1 MTKLLI
7 PPLSPLLSILILH
20 LLLFLHLSP
29 PFIVWTFSANANS
42 SSSTSTSASFYLSFF
57 YWLIFLA
64 LDLLSR
70 SNGEKLGPATEA
82 ALDQTRLIVET
93 AHNIVDSKQV
103 WNIVLLSCWLLI
115 LIFASQNNRK
125 HCNLIAN
132 LVVSFQIMSAGP
144 FLYHV
149 IEECKIDLPIGSVKQ
164 LFSKLSSW
172 TFKYGCLVCLKIK
185 KNLELLFLVV
195 TRLW

>member
-1 MTKLLI
+1 MKILRVKVLIAMTKLLI

-29 PFIVWTFSANANS
+29 PFIVWTFSANDNS

-115 LIFASQNNRK
+115 LI
-125 HCNLIAN
+125 
-132 LVVSFQIMSAGP
+132 
-144 FLYHV
+144 LYHKIIENIV
-149 IEECKIDLPIGSVKQ
+149 ILLQIKDKLCCIVSDHVGRAFSLPRHWGM
-164 LFSKLSSW
+164 
-172 TFKYGCLVCLKIK
+172 
-185 KNLELLFLVV
+185 
-195 TRLW
+195 